1 MLEELIQEICQEVS
15 DLKLPHALV
24 IQDTTEVNFYAHS
37 GRLLVSDPDIGPLT
51 AKDKSAGFFLHPGL
65 VVDPVGNV
73 PLGIS
78 SITIWNRRFGEPD
91 KHERKYKTRPIDEKE
106 SIRWIN
112 TGQNSA
118 KQLPHVEMLTIIG
131 DREADIYDEFWR
143 LPDARTHL
151 LIRSSE
157 NRKLFKEDKLLF
169 DYLNDLPA
177 CGCILV
183 PIEHNPKRKSRTA
196 RMCVHYGKVRIA
208 APAKKG
214 AKDAKD
220 EKRPPFVELH
230 AVYVHELPDSV
241 PPGEEPIV
249 WRLLTTHAVLD
260 MEMALLII
268 EWYKLRWLIEELF
281 RVLKS
286 KGLQLEESQLE
297 HGAALK
303 KLTILA
309 LQTAQQ
315 ALLLK
320 QVRNGQPDLPAETL
334 YKEEELIFIDHLNDQ
349 LQGKTIAQQNPHPK
363 STLAYVAWVIARLGG
378 WKGYSK
384 SEGPPGVITMIR
396 GVIAFN
402 QQFEGWTRAMRFFK
416 QNSSMFSSNSS

>member
-1 MLEELIQEICQEVS
+1 MLEELIQEVCQDIC

-65 VVDPVGNV
+65 VVDPDARV

-78 SITIWNRRFGEPD
+78 SITIWNRRFGGPD
-91 KHERKYKTRPIDEKE
+91 KYERKYQARSIDEKE

-112 TGQNSA
+112 TGQNAA
-118 KQLPHVEMLTIIG
+118 KQLQHVDMLTIIG

-143 LPDARTHL
+143 LPDARTQL

-157 NRKLFKEDKLLF
+157 NRKLFNEDKLLF
-169 DYLNDLPA
+169 DYLKDLPP
-177 CGCILV
+177 CGCVLV
-183 PIEHNPKRKSRTA
+183 PVEHNPKRKSRVA
-196 RMCVHYGKVRIA
+196 RMCVCYGKVQIA
-208 APAKKG
+208 APGTKG
-214 AKDAKD
+214 PKD
-220 EKRPPFVELH
+220 EKRPPFVELS
-230 AVYVHELPDSV
+230 AVYVCELPDSV

-249 WRLLTTHAVLD
+249 WRLLTTHAVPD
-260 MEMALLII
+260 METAILII

-286 KGLQLEESQLE
+286 KGLQLEEAQLE

-303 KLTILA
+303 KLTVLA

-320 QVRNGQPDLPAETL
+320 QVRNGQSDLPAQTL
-334 YKEEELIFIDHLNDQ
+334 YNEEKLVFINHLNEQ
-349 LQGKTIAQQNPHPK
+349 LQGKTIVQQNPHPK
-363 STLAYVAWVIARLGG
+363 SSIAHVAWVIARLGG

-384 SEGPPGVITMIR
+384 SEDPPGVITMIR
-396 GVIAFN
+396 GLIAFN
-402 QQFEGWTRAMRFFK
+402 QQFEGWRRAMQFLK
-416 QNSSMFSSNSS
+416 QNNSIMGNNAS

>member
-1 MLEELIQEICQEVS
+1 MLDELIQEVCQDVS
-15 DLKLPHALV
+15 NLKLPHALV

-65 VVDPVGNV
+65 AVDPVRKV

-78 SITIWNRRFGEPD
+78 SITIWNRRFGGPD
-91 KHERKYKTRPIDEKE
+91 KHERKYQARSIDEKE
-106 SIRWIN
+106 SIRWIH
-112 TGQNSA
+112 TGQSSA
-118 KQLPHVEMLTIIG
+118 EQLQNVDMLTIVG

-157 NRKLFKEDKLLF
+157 NRKVFKEDKLLF
-169 DYLNDLPA
+169 DYLKDLPP
-177 CGCILV
+177 CGCIQV
-183 PIEHNPKRKSRTA
+183 PVEHNPKRKSRVA
-196 RMCVHYGKVRIA
+196 LMCVHYGRVRIA
-208 APAKKG
+208 APGKKSAG
-214 AKDAKD
+214 D
-220 EKRPPFVELH
+220 EKRPAFVELS

-241 PPGEEPIV
+241 PPGEEPII
-249 WRLLTTHAVLD
+249 WRLLTTHAVPD
-260 MEMALLII
+260 FEAALLII

-286 KGLQLEESQLE
+286 KGLQLEEAQLE

-303 KLTILA
+303 KLAVLA

-320 QVRNGQPDLPAETL
+320 QVRNGQTDLPAQTL
-334 YKEEELIFIDHLNDQ
+334 YSEEKLVFIDHLNEQ
-349 LQGKTIAQQNPHPK
+349 LQGKTIAQQNPHAK
-363 STLAYVAWVIARLGG
+363 STIAHVAWVIARLGG

-384 SEGPPGVITMIR
+384 SEDPPGVITMIR
-396 GVIAFN
+396 GIIAFN
-402 QQFEGWTRAMRFFK
+402 QQFQGWLMAMRFLK
-416 QNSSMFSSNSS
+416 QNTAIFSTNSS